1 MLEDLPFP
9 NVSIYS
15 NFLFIIYYY
24 FYLHLY
30 FIVIFIILFLGV
42 FISPIQV
49 QLVQFKYSFIHS
61 FIHSFINFIFKT
73 GLFTADQNV
82 NQDKATHTRQNP
94 GGTRRGL
101 ECPEERDYF
110 PYWHPSGWK
119 DIVVLTKRIDQCDF
133 IKKESFNVKPKGQY
147 STIPL

>member
-30 FIVIFIILFLGV
+30 FIVIFIILYLGV

-49 QLVQFKYSFIHS
+49 QLVQFKYS

-119 DIVVLTKRIDQCDF
+119 DIVVLTKRIDRCDF